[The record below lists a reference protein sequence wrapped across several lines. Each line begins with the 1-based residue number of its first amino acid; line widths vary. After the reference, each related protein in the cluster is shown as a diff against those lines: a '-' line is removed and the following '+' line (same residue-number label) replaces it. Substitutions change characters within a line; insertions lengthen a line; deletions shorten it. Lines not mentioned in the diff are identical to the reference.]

1 MRFRK
6 KTEGGFCTHC
16 GHEVSSFVGLN
27 GCPACGST
35 GVPCA
40 YRDQV
45 DVSINWHE
53 LRILVIWAENYQR
66 SLKEVGNRAVYAI
79 ARRLQAQHPDKP
91 ALSLAA
97 EIGEI
102 AKRYETSVTDPALR
116 RDIAE
121 QMGEETGLIRPGES
135 PQ

>member
-1 MRFRK
+1 MT
-6 KTEGGFCTHC
+6 KTGGFCTHC
-16 GHEVSSFVGLN
+16 GHEVESFEGLT
-27 GCPACGST
+27 GCPTCGTT

-40 YRDQV
+40 YENQV
-45 DVSINWHE
+45 DININWHE

-66 SLKEVGNRAVYAI
+66 SLKDAGDRVVYAI

-91 ALSLAA
+91 ALSLAG
-97 EIGEI
+97 ELGEI
-102 AKRYETSVTDPALR
+102 SKRYETSVSDPALR

-121 QMGEETGLIRPGES
+121 QTGQETGLTRPGEL